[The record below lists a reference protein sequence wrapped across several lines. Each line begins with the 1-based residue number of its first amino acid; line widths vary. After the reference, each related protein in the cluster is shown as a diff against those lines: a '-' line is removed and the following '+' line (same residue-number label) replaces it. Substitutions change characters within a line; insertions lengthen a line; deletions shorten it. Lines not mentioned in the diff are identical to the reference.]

1 MAPWG
6 QDILKAGKSMG
17 IGGFGCVV
25 ADTVVHFQKVNKT
38 SVKIN
43 NTDAFSNINIKY
55 ENWNTAIDSLD
66 LEASLTI
73 YPEDRF
79 TKVVLSPSKE
89 TKGICTGIVKMKEI
103 PLDKKEGQKW
113 GYIATYGAQTLVSDT
128 DLLGMAVFYK
138 IAELAEKKEGNYD
151 HLLVFKPS
159 ATAITYYFLGA
170 WEQELDGIK
179 NKEDF
184 MADLNKKLDH
194 LQANDVMP

>member
-1 MAPWG
+1 
-6 QDILKAGKSMG
+6 MG

-25 ADTVVHFQKVNKT
+25 ADTVIHFQKVNKT

-194 LQANDVMP
+194 LEANDVMP